1 LGTQGAVDHEFRV
14 AVRYASDAGDA
25 GGNQLHAAETSA
37 YWNKQSATYNPG
49 MVYAGAKHS

>member
-25 GGNQLHAAETSA
+25 GGNQLHAVETSA
-37 YWNKQSATYNPG
+37 YWNKQSAT
-49 MVYAGAKHS
+49 